1 MEVIPV
7 KHSINKLST
16 LFNNSYLCK
25 NLKPIT
31 MNLTKVLETA
41 IANNGISYSISTG
54 NYNVTTGYMVSI
66 QGQEWKVST
75 INDDILKFYVKHH
88 LNELWDKDRFLGIW
102 LNKGQWYLDVSVN
115 VEDLDEALRLGKN
128 NNQIAIWD
136 CAKAEEIRLTDEA

>member
-75 INDDILKFYVKHH
+75 INDDILKFYGKHH

>member
-1 MEVIPV
+1 
-7 KHSINKLST
+7 
-16 LFNNSYLCK
+16 
-25 NLKPIT
+25 

-88 LNELWDKDRFLGIW
+88 LNELWDEDRFLGIW

>member
-1 MEVIPV
+1 MKYAEVLIYQTSF
-7 KHSINKLST
+7 KILIINQI
-16 LFNNSYLCK
+16 
-25 NLKPIT
+25 KPIT

-41 IANNGISYSISTG
+41 IANKGISYSISTG

-88 LNELWDKDRFLGIW
+88 LNELWDEDRFLGIW